1 MHQISNMHHYL
12 QIEELGEVE
21 EAEEIGEAGELKAT
35 KTC

>member
-1 MHQISNMHHYL
+1 MHHYL